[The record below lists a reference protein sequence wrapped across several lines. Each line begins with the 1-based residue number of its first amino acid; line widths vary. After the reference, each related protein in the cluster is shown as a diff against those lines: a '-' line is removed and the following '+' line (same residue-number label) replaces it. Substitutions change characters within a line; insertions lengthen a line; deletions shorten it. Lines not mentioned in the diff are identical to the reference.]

1 MLVSLFTCRLVPSV
15 LARLQD
21 PVRQV
26 RNRILDTI
34 DFQIALVDDKTLP
47 WITEDVTYPATDA

>member
-1 MLVSLFTCRLVPSV
+1 MLVGLFTRRLVPSV

-26 RNRILDTI
+26 SNHVLDTI
-34 DFQIALVDDKTLP
+34 DFQIALVDDKTLLC
-47 WITEDVTYPATDA
+47 ITEDVTYPATDA

>member
-1 MLVSLFTCRLVPSV
+1 M